1 MPKPSW
7 SGDVSRRIM
16 RRIVVEGDLVLQTPA
31 HFGNGDGDNL
41 VDMPLLTDP
50 LDKKTPLLTGASIAG
65 TLRSYLRERELGFR
79 AKIDT
84 TENTDAERPRWASI
98 LLFGGHKG
106 DDYGEQSPLIVEDA
120 RGKDA
125 TIELRDG
132 VRLAGDSRTSAEDAL
147 FTIEMW
153 EAGTT
158 FPLRFEL
165 VVCQRDDGDASVLK
179 QALATALA
187 GFSDGSITIGA
198 RKRRGYGQ
206 VSVTGWRIKEYDLT
220 DRAQLLDWIENGAK
234 PLSVPTSPD
243 IVQATGVAELITDRR
258 RAFRLK
264 AEFLLDGS
272 LLIRSG
278 SGPDF
283 EQASADEAEIQR
295 PDTMHLHSR
304 RPASSPGGK
313 RERRPVL
320 PGTSLTGALRA
331 RAFKIACLIAP
342 PTEAGEE
349 AARKLVE
356 AMFGADMNTVEKPVG
371 SRKPIG
377 SRMHVYEQEV
387 SGVKNMSVQNRVS
400 IDRFTS
406 GTRDGA
412 LFNEQPLFGGA
423 QSVVTVD
430 LQLENPQKYEIGL
443 LLLLLK
449 DLWTGD
455 LPLGGEIS
463 VGRGRLC
470 GKNCDLEYQN
480 GQKQSWKLI
489 ANGVNGLK
497 VEQGNPEHLEH
508 YIVDLHTHLSRSK
521 S

>member
-7 SGDVSRRIM
+7 SGDVSRRIV

-31 HFGNGDGDNL
+31 HFGNGNGDNQ

-50 LDKKTPLLTGASIAG
+50 LDGKTPLLTGASIAG
-65 TLRSYLRERELGFR
+65 ALRSYLRERELGFR

-84 TENTDAERPRWASI
+84 TENTDADRPRWASI

-106 DDYGEQSPLIVEDA
+106 DVEGEQSPLIVEDA
-120 RGKDA
+120 RGKDDA
-125 TIELRDG
+125 IELRDG
-132 VRLAGDSRTSAEDAL
+132 VRLAGKSRTSAEDAL

-165 VVCQRDDGDASVLK
+165 VVRQRDNASELK
-179 QALATALA
+179 RALATALA
-187 GFSDGSITIGA
+187 GFNDGSITIGA

-220 DRAQLLDWIENGAK
+220 DTAQLLDWIESGAK
-234 PLSVPTSPD
+234 PLSVPTNPD
-243 IVQATGVAELITDRR
+243 IVQATGVDALITDRR
-258 RAFRLK
+258 RTFRLK

-278 SGPDF
+278 SGPDI

-304 RPASSPGGK
+304 RAATSPGGK

-320 PGTSLTGALRA
+320 PGTSLAGALRA
-331 RAFKIACLIAP
+331 RAFKIARLIAP
-342 PTEAGEE
+342 PTEAGKE
-349 AARKLVE
+349 AARELIE
-356 AMFGADMNTVEKPVG
+356 AMFGADMNTAKKPV
-371 SRKPIG
+371 G

-387 SGVKNMSVQNRVS
+387 SGVKNMFVQNRVS
-400 IDRFTS
+400 IDRFTG

-423 QSVVTVD
+423 QSLVTVD
-430 LQLENPQKYEIGL
+430 LQLENPQEYEIGL

-470 GKNCDLEYQN
+470 GKSCDLEYQN
-480 GQKQSWKLI
+480 GQKQTWKLI

-508 YIVDLHTHLSRSK
+508 YVVDLHTHLSRSK